1 MEEEEME
8 EEGEEEEEEMEEE
21 GEEEEEEM
29 EEEVEEKGERKRMR
43 KNTRD
48 VLCLNNLSK
57 CHLATYVRLTSI
69 EAITFI
75 DT

>member
-1 MEEEEME
+1 ME

-21 GEEEEEEM
+21 GEEEMEE
-29 EEEVEEKGERKRMR
+29 EEEVEVKEKGERKRMR

-57 CHLATYVRLTSI
+57 CQLATYVRLTSI

>member
-1 MEEEEME
+1 M
-8 EEGEEEEEEMEEE
+8 
-21 GEEEEEEM
+21 
-29 EEEVEEKGERKRMR
+29 EEKGERKRMC
-43 KNTRD
+43 KNTCD
-48 VLCLNNLSK
+48 VLCFKNLSK